1 VAVVIEKKAL
11 GSYNVGSGKSIS
23 IRELADIVSK
33 VAGLATGHIYMPPR
47 PGDIK
52 HSVADVRRA
61 LGLGWA
67 PRRELQKEIEK
78 LFNSV
83 HEAMFL

>member
-1 VAVVIEKKAL
+1 M
-11 GSYNVGSGKSIS
+11 
-23 IRELADIVSK
+23 SK
-33 VAGLATGHIYMPPR
+33 VAGMATGHLYMSPR
-47 PGDIK
+47 PDDIK
-52 HSVADVRRA
+52 HSLADVRRA

-78 LFNSV
+78 LFNSA